1 MASVFGHGL
10 AGFVLAKLSNK
21 QSKKLLIVA
30 LISAII
36 PDIDVVGFY
45 MGIPY
50 EAPLGHRGFTH
61 SITFAL
67 LWAILTALLFE
78 KKQRIKFAV
87 IIFLATISH
96 SILDA
101 LTNGGSGVGFFIPF
115 DNTRHFFNYRPI
127 VVSPIGIKR
136 FFSAWGLEVL
146 LSELLWI
153 GLPCLLIYLG
163 KQIKNYKFVK
173 KTNK

>member
-10 AGFVLAKLSNK
+10 VGFVLAKLPNK
-21 QSKKLLIVA
+21 QSKRLLILA
-30 LISAII
+30 IISAIL

-61 SITFAL
+61 SIIFAL
-67 LWAILTALLFE
+67 LWAIIVALVFG
-78 KKQRIKFAV
+78 KKQKTKFLI
-87 IIFLATISH
+87 IIFLATLSH

-101 LTNGGSGVGFFIPF
+101 LTDGGRGVGFFIPF
-115 DNTRHFFNYRPI
+115 DDTRHFFNYRPI

-136 FFSAWGLEVL
+136 FFSAWGLKVI
-146 LSELLWI
+146 LSELVWV

-163 KQIKNYKFVK
+163 KQIKNHKFVK
-173 KTNK
+173 KN